1 MGIFFAHGRENG
13 AEKRKKKKWIWDEAE
28 RFKAIQRKNSDMAD
42 KEAISLF
49 LFEYWKLLL

>member
-1 MGIFFAHGRENG
+1 MGRKRG
-13 AEKRKKKKWIWDEAE
+13 KRKNEYGNEAE
-28 RFKAIQRKNSDMAD
+28 RFKAIQRENSDMAD